1 MGQFISSVILFVI
14 PGFIAAFL
22 RYGNREKKSRWQL
35 LVDTLCYALLTLT
48 VVSGML
54 YALFGSA
61 VFSLQYHANL
71 LLYVFC
77 FVGAYGFSFVPG
89 LFGRRRGLGTACG
102 GRRLLLAFSG
112 LWVILLAGIF
122 YDDYAKRH
130 VVINEVCAHNVSLA
144 LDGRGKSSDY
154 IELYNPSFT
163 AVSLDG
169 WYLTDQEELS
179 ENARLEGI
187 EIGPRSYLV
196 LFADGF
202 AESVRDEE
210 SGEICYYVGFRLNE
224 AGETLTLADGRG
236 NTVDRVEV
244 PPLATD
250 ISYARQKDGRDTWS
264 VVKNGSP
271 GESNGNLASYVVPTL
286 EAPSFSAAS
295 GFYGHPFTL
304 SLSAGRGSRIYYTTD
319 GSEPTVESALYTEPF
334 VIEDGSGREN
344 HYADIEGIS
353 QDGDYRPKD
362 RIDKGTVVKAV
373 AANDAGEVSET
384 ASAAYFV
391 GFEEKDGYENL
402 MTLSLTADPADFFSE
417 DRGIYM
423 LGNDYQEWLVNYR
436 NYKKQEEYLEQGRSW
451 DYGSVVWRSFMANYT
466 HADKTKERPVTAA
479 LFDAA
484 GKLLG
489 EERIGVRVRGGA
501 SRNLRQKGFNFYAR
515 EEYGE
520 DVLGLRSKM
529 LRTSGSIDTNVTMLR
544 DVFNQSLVADRD
556 LETQPGEP
564 CAVFLNGEYWGLYNL
579 QSRFSAGYFE
589 EKYGLSEDEVI
600 VVKQDNRVSVGEEE
614 DLALYEELVSYAQR
628 EDLSKAECYE
638 EIGRMMDIQSFIDH
652 YCFEIYIGNTD
663 WPLNNLC
670 CWRSRTQAGTGEDE
684 AAGAGTGKS
693 ETAEAE
699 TGESEEAG
707 TGTEEAGAVVAGMRK
722 AETAGAGEYR
732 DGRWRWGVYDTD
744 ESTGIY
750 DDGMSTYESDPFS
763 EESHWFGTPL
773 TTPLMSGLIENETFR
788 QQFALT
794 FMDMANKNF
803 AYRDV
808 HDKLYEMADR
818 YAAPMEKSYHRFNSG
833 VYTADTFWENIGVI
847 DEFYE
852 KRADYVVPD
861 FADALGLSG
870 ETGEVT
876 LQVTT
881 MTDSSETEDTQK
893 REDAG
898 APGGTILLNTI
909 APDLKDGEWR
919 GIYFTDYPVTAT
931 AVPEKGYRFVGWKGT
946 YESDRETIE
955 AAVTKE
961 GICLRAVFTPEEP
974 Q

>member
-89 LFGRRRGLGTACG
+89 LFGGRRGFGAVCG
-102 GRRLLLAFSG
+102 GRKLLLAFSG
-112 LWVILLAGIF
+112 LGVILLAGII

-130 VVINEVCAHNVSLA
+130 VVINEVCTHNVSLA

-163 AVSLDG
+163 VVSLDG

-179 ENARLEGI
+179 ENARLERI
-187 EIGPRSYLV
+187 EIGPRSYLL
-196 LFADGF
+196 LFADGS

-210 SGEICYYVGFRLNE
+210 SGEVCYYLGFRLNE
-224 AGETLTLADGRG
+224 AGETLTLADGSG
-236 NTVDRVEV
+236 ITVDRVEV
-244 PPLATD
+244 PHLATD

-271 GESNGNLASYVVPTL
+271 GESNENLASYVVPTL
-286 EAPSFSAAS
+286 EAPFFSAAS

-304 SLSAGRGSRIYYTTD
+304 SLSAGRGNRIYYTTD

-353 QDGDYRPKD
+353 RDGDYRPKD

-384 ASAAYFV
+384 ASSVYFV

-402 MTLSLTADPADFFSE
+402 MILSLTADPADFFSE

-489 EERIGVRVRGGA
+489 EERIGVRVRGGS

-544 DVFNQSLVADRD
+544 DVFNQSLAADRD

-638 EIGRMMDIQSFIDH
+638 KIGRMMDIQSFIDH

-663 WPLNNLC
+663 WPLNNIC
-670 CWRSRTQAGTGEDE
+670 CWRSRTQAGTGEAE
-684 AAGAGTGKS
+684 AAGVGTGESGAAGAG
-693 ETAEAE
+693 EC
-699 TGESEEAG
+699 
-707 TGTEEAGAVVAGMRK
+707 
-722 AETAGAGEYR
+722 R

-808 HDKLYEMADR
+808 HDKLYEMAAR
-818 YAAPMEKSYHRFNSG
+818 YAAPMEKSYHRFNGG

-876 LQVTT
+876 LQA
-881 MTDSSETEDTQK
+881 
-893 REDAG
+893 DA
-898 APGGTILLNTI
+898 GGTIRLNTI
-909 APDLKDGEWR
+909 SPDLKDGEWR
-919 GIYFTDYPVTAT
+919 GAYFTDYPVTAT
-931 AVPEKGYRFVGWKGT
+931 AVPEKGYRFAGWQGT
-946 YESDRETIE
+946 YESDGETIE

>member
-89 LFGRRRGLGTACG
+89 LFGGRRGFGAVCG
-102 GRRLLLAFSG
+102 GRKLLLAFSG
-112 LWVILLAGIF
+112 LGVILLAGII

-130 VVINEVCAHNVSLA
+130 VVINEVCTHNVSLA

-163 AVSLDG
+163 VVSLDG

-179 ENARLEGI
+179 ENARLERI
-187 EIGPRSYLV
+187 EIGPRSYLL
-196 LFADGF
+196 LFADGS

-210 SGEICYYVGFRLNE
+210 SGEVCYYLGFRLNE
-224 AGETLTLADGRG
+224 AGETLTLADGSG
-236 NTVDRVEV
+236 ITVDRVEV
-244 PPLATD
+244 PHLATD

-271 GESNGNLASYVVPTL
+271 GESNENLASYVVPTL
-286 EAPSFSAAS
+286 EAPFFSAAS
-295 GFYGHPFTL
+295 GFYGRPFTL
-304 SLSAGRGSRIYYTTD
+304 SLSAGRGNRIYYTTD

-353 QDGDYRPKD
+353 RDGDYRPKD

-384 ASAAYFV
+384 ASSVYFV

-402 MTLSLTADPADFFSE
+402 MILSLTADPADFFSE

-436 NYKKQEEYLEQGRSW
+436 NYKKQEEYLERGRSW

-489 EERIGVRVRGGA
+489 EERIGVRVRGGS

-544 DVFNQSLVADRD
+544 DVFNQSLAADRD

-638 EIGRMMDIQSFIDH
+638 KIGRMMDIQSFIDH

-663 WPLNNLC
+663 WPLNNIC
-670 CWRSRTQAGTGEDE
+670 CWRSRTQAGTGEAE
-684 AAGAGTGKS
+684 AAGVGTGESGAAGAG
-693 ETAEAE
+693 EC
-699 TGESEEAG
+699 
-707 TGTEEAGAVVAGMRK
+707 
-722 AETAGAGEYR
+722 R

-808 HDKLYEMADR
+808 HDKLYEMAAR
-818 YAAPMEKSYHRFNSG
+818 YAAPMEKSYHRFNGG

-876 LQVTT
+876 LQA
-881 MTDSSETEDTQK
+881 
-893 REDAG
+893 DA
-898 APGGTILLNTI
+898 GGTIRLNTI
-909 APDLKDGEWR
+909 SPDLKDGEWR
-919 GIYFTDYPVTAT
+919 GAYFTDYPVTAT
-931 AVPEKGYRFVGWKGT
+931 AVPEKGYRFAGWQGT
-946 YESDRETIE
+946 YESDGETIE

>member
-89 LFGRRRGLGTACG
+89 LFGGRRGFGAVCG
-102 GRRLLLAFSG
+102 GRKLLLAFSG
-112 LWVILLAGIF
+112 LGVILLAGII

-130 VVINEVCAHNVSLA
+130 VVINEVCTHNVSLA

-163 AVSLDG
+163 VVSLDG

-179 ENARLEGI
+179 ENARLERI
-187 EIGPRSYLV
+187 EIGPRSYLL
-196 LFADGF
+196 LFADGS

-210 SGEICYYVGFRLNE
+210 SGEVCYYLGFRLNE
-224 AGETLTLADGRG
+224 AGETLTLADGSG
-236 NTVDRVEV
+236 ITVDRVEV
-244 PPLATD
+244 PHLATD

-271 GESNGNLASYVVPTL
+271 GESNENLASYVVPTL
-286 EAPSFSAAS
+286 EAPFFSAAS
-295 GFYGHPFTL
+295 GFYGRPFTL
-304 SLSAGRGSRIYYTTD
+304 SLSAGRGNRIYYTTD

-353 QDGDYRPKD
+353 RDGDYRPKD

-384 ASAAYFV
+384 ASSVYFV

-402 MTLSLTADPADFFSE
+402 MILSLTADPADFFSE

-489 EERIGVRVRGGA
+489 EERIGVRVRGGS

-544 DVFNQSLVADRD
+544 DVFNQSLAADRD

-638 EIGRMMDIQSFIDH
+638 KIGRMMDIQSFIDH

-663 WPLNNLC
+663 WPLNNIC
-670 CWRSRTQAGTGEDE
+670 CWRSRTQAGTGEAE
-684 AAGAGTGKS
+684 AAGVGTGESGAAGAG
-693 ETAEAE
+693 EC
-699 TGESEEAG
+699 
-707 TGTEEAGAVVAGMRK
+707 
-722 AETAGAGEYR
+722 R

-808 HDKLYEMADR
+808 HDKLYEMAAR
-818 YAAPMEKSYHRFNSG
+818 YAAPMEKSYHRFNGG

-876 LQVTT
+876 LQA
-881 MTDSSETEDTQK
+881 
-893 REDAG
+893 DA
-898 APGGTILLNTI
+898 GGTIRLNTI
-909 APDLKDGEWR
+909 SPDLKDGEWR
-919 GIYFTDYPVTAT
+919 GAYFTDYPVTAT
-931 AVPEKGYRFVGWKGT
+931 AVPEKGYRFAGWQGT
-946 YESDRETIE
+946 YESDGETIE